1 MKIKPTGAEISQLY
15 IDIGSFILPT
25 GLLKYVFDKNTV
37 TLMVGPRTNKMESIS
52 NQQNM
57 SRWA

>member
-1 MKIKPTGAEISQLY
+1 MKIKPTGAEIRQLY
-15 IDIGSFILPT
+15 IGSFILPT